1 MPNRD
6 KSITIRIDSPN
17 MENVERVMQLWR
29 EKNGEGPQPSPAQ
42 AVRHLLSISAESERK
57 RLENC

>member
-1 MPNRD
+1 MSNKD

-17 MENVERVMQLWR
+17 MEGVERVMRLWR

-42 AVRHLLSISAESERK
+42 AVRHLLSVGAESERK
-57 RLENC
+57 RLQDC